1 MKRPFL
7 AAALFLGALAALI
20 LATRRDLSEPQ
31 LRLIHDMVKSPASFT
46 QTVNAVLRGG
56 LTQQDP
62 PAGTVP
68 RGLSRLPYGPSAGD
82 RARAALEL
90 KNPEPASPAVLE
102 QGHLA
107 YSRFCLHCH
116 GAGGRGDG
124 KAARASG
131 GALSYPLSGR
141 STFEKPDG
149 ELFHV
154 ITFGRNNMP
163 PHALQ
168 LPAAER
174 WRVVR
179 YLREL
184 RRAETARQGQE
195 EKK

>member
-7 AAALFLGALAALI
+7 LAALVLCALAI
-20 LATRRDLSEPQ
+20 LVLATRRDLSRPQ
-31 LRLIHDMVKSPASFT
+31 QRLIRDMVKSQAAFT
-46 QTVNAVLRGG
+46 QTTNPVLRGG

-62 PAGTVP
+62 PAGTIP
-68 RGLSRLPYGPSAGD
+68 RGLYRLPYGPSAED

-90 KNPEPASPAVLE
+90 KNPEPSTPEVLE
-102 QGHLA
+102 RGRLA
-107 YSRFCLHCH
+107 FTRFCIHCH
-116 GAGGRGDG
+116 GPKGRGDG
-124 KAARASG
+124 KVARAA
-131 GALSYPLSGR
+131 GALAYPLSGR

-149 ELFHV
+149 EIFHI
-154 ITFGRNNMP
+154 ITYGRNNMP

-184 RRAETARQGQE
+184 QRAELAGPKE
-195 EKK
+195 GKK

>member
-7 AAALFLGALAALI
+7 LAALALCALAVLV
-20 LATRRDLSEPQ
+20 LATRRNLSEPQ
-31 LRLIHDMVKSPASFT
+31 FRLISDMVKSPASFT
-46 QTVNAVLRGG
+46 QSVNPVLRGG

-68 RGLSRLPYGPSAGD
+68 RGLSRLPYGPSAED

-90 KNPEPASPAVLE
+90 KNPEPSSPGVLE
-102 QGHLA
+102 QGRLA
-107 YSRFCLHCH
+107 YTRFCSHCH

-124 KAARASG
+124 KVARAS

-149 ELFHV
+149 EIFHI
-154 ITFGRNNMP
+154 ITHGRNNMP

-168 LPAAER
+168 LPEAER

-184 RRAETARQGQE
+184 HRAELAELKPGGG
-195 EKK
+195 K

>member
-7 AAALFLGALAALI
+7 LAALALCALAVLV
-20 LATRRDLSEPQ
+20 LATRRNLSEPQ
-31 LRLIHDMVKSPASFT
+31 FRLISDMVKSPASFT
-46 QTVNAVLRGG
+46 QSVNPVLRGG

-68 RGLSRLPYGPSAGD
+68 RGLYRLPYGPSAED

-90 KNPEPASPAVLE
+90 KNPEPSTPGVLE
-102 QGHLA
+102 QGRLA
-107 YSRFCLHCH
+107 YTRFCSHCH
-116 GAGGRGDG
+116 GPRGRGDG
-124 KAARASG
+124 KVARASG
-131 GALSYPLSGR
+131 ALSFPLSGR
-141 STFEKPDG
+141 PTLEKADG
-149 ELFHV
+149 EIFHI
-154 ITFGRNNMP
+154 ITYGRNNMP

-184 RRAETARQGQE
+184 HRAELAELKPGGG
-195 EKK
+195 K